1 MRSSARSRIQS
12 SVGLGIRDSLIPTPQ
27 DVPLQPQGLLD
38 VEEMQRELSETESEE
53 EMIEDKIKRDDL
65 VNPFW
70 IEDPDLKNGKRDFL
84 SGHETQFWKDLIAK
98 YLMPLIK
105 DEEKEKKQARE
116 LIGNIIFHTGAGLDK
131 KSGFSYIVRYE
142 QILIVLSFVSSLLN
156 QILVI

>member
-27 DVPLQPQGLLD
+27 DVPQPQGLLD

-65 VNPFW
+65 VNPYW

-98 YLMPLIK
+98 YLEPLIK
-105 DEEKEKKQARE
+105 NEEKEKKQARE
-116 LIGNIIFHTGAGLDK
+116 LIG
-131 KSGFSYIVRYE
+131 IV
-142 QILIVLSFVSSLLN
+142 
-156 QILVI
+156 